1 MLSCIFLNI
10 FGKGQIFYRLRISL
24 YLTKFSILF
33 FFFLPLQTLRTKIL
47 DYLNPLTAQLGIQ
60 LMTAVAAVWNSKK
73 PHRNQS
79 KIKVKLN
86 KEPLG
91 FQRKG
96 KCCIYMISSGLV
108 YRLIW
113 VFFSLAF
120 GFFFLFLLTYDKCKS
135 KMFLFICN
143 STKHQGYN
151 LT

>member
-1 MLSCIFLNI
+1 MLSCIFFNI

-24 YLTKFSILF
+24 HLAKFSVLV

-47 DYLNPLTAQLGIQ
+47 DFLNPLTAQLGIQ

-113 VFFSLAF
+113 VFFF
-120 GFFFLFLLTYDKCKS
+120 GFWVFFFFFCFCEHMTKVNLKCFCLYAIPQS
-135 KMFLFICN
+135 IR
-143 STKHQGYN
+143 T
-151 LT
+151 TI

>member
-1 MLSCIFLNI
+1 MLSCIFWT
-10 FGKGQIFYRLRISL
+10 SL
-24 YLTKFSILF
+24 EKDKYFTDWELAFTSQSLAYCFF

-47 DYLNPLTAQLGIQ
+47 DFLNPLTAQLGIQ

-96 KCCIYMISSGLV
+96 KCCIYMISSGHV

-113 VFFSLAF
+113 AFFSLAF
-120 GFFFLFLLTYDKCKS
+120 VFFFFSVLVNIWQ
-135 KMFLFICN
+135 M
-143 STKHQGYN
+143 
-151 LT
+151 

>member
-1 MLSCIFLNI
+1 MYFLNI

-24 YLTKFSILF
+24 YLAKFSILFF

-47 DYLNPLTAQLGIQ
+47 DFLNPLTAQLGIQ

-113 VFFSLAF
+113 VFFF
-120 GFFFLFLLTYDKCKS
+120 GFWVFFFFS
-135 KMFLFICN
+135 VFVNI
-143 STKHQGYN
+143 
-151 LT
+151 